1 MTSAAERL
9 KRILGNALE
18 RVCVLEA
25 QLEERDET
33 IRNLEDTVNR
43 LLEMEVHEMPE
54 LEDEVRPD
62 PVEQTDHAE
71 TLMVVPDSHRANG
84 DTAEAA
90 QEPDDGAA

>member
-25 QLEERDET
+25 QLEQANET
-33 IRNLEDTVNR
+33 IRALKE
-43 LLEMEVHEMPE
+43 EHAMPE